1 MFAAIIFSY
10 FCLCVLAFTASFYW
24 VANYLIYKDN
34 IAKTALVIS
43 ITVVFYVIASIVA
56 YQGFEEFLLLNSS
69 LFD

>member
-1 MFAAIIFSY
+1 MFATIIFSY
-10 FCLCVLAFTASFYW
+10 FCLCALVFTASFYW

-34 IAKTALVIS
+34 IVKTAIMIS
-43 ITVVFYVIASIVA
+43 ITVVFYVIASILV

>member
-1 MFAAIIFSY
+1 MFATIIFSY
-10 FCLCVLAFTASFYW
+10 FCLCVLVFTASFYW

-34 IAKTALVIS
+34 IVKTAIMIS
-43 ITVVFYVIASIVA
+43 ITVVFYVIASILV